1 MGDDALEL
9 THFHGRARLF
19 PLPNFVMFPHVL
31 KPLLIFEAR
40 YRQLTEDALASDHL
54 LALVLLRPHT
64 PEEYLGNPPIHDTAC
79 LCRILNSQRLSDGR
93 FNILV
98 RGLCRLRIEAEIPSP
113 KLYRIVQGR
122 LLPDGPTPDDPYI
135 YDSLAHQVRHFLPL
149 GGQALGQIEELL
161 AQRPP
166 LGALLDILAFVL
178 PLEPERK
185 QQLLDLTDVTT
196 RAQTLLHLL
205 EESLPPVLPAPRERL
220 VFPPKFSIN

>member
-9 THFHGRARLF
+9 LHFHGRARLF

-31 KPLLIFEAR
+31 KPLHIFEPR

-64 PEEYLGNPPIHDTAC
+64 PEEYAGNPPIHDTAC
-79 LCRILNSQRLSDGR
+79 LCRILNSQRLPDGR

-135 YDSLAHQVRHFLPL
+135 YDSLAEQVRHFLPP

-166 LGALLDILAFVL
+166 LGALLDILTFVL